1 MNSLQK
7 SLDSSTAAI
16 IENSNKGFNRIEGE
30 LVKDRSARKLFH
42 RENQQSFDEI
52 MMSAK
57 KTERVQEEMHRK
69 LNVIHKLL
77 QNSEGEGIS
86 VPRNVTTSNDA
97 SIHGISA
104 YSLSE
109 SRACSL
115 SIIPPST
122 LDHDEAASVE
132 MESMCRSYQTKEVQ
146 RRQALSSADESFSSS
161 NPTHADMNLL
171 RQQNAELRKALEA
184 ERQKNV
190 SVTVE
195 KMQTAKQL
203 QIVFSPSKR
212 KAEEVIPR
220 QSTQTASEQK
230 AEMKYYQRRKSG
242 FIEQMHGRNL
252 LESERVQTSRPATRS
267 RTRAAAAQNH

>member
-1 MNSLQK
+1 
-7 SLDSSTAAI
+7 
-16 IENSNKGFNRIEGE
+16 
-30 LVKDRSARKLFH
+30 
-42 RENQQSFDEI
+42 
-52 MMSAK
+52 MMSAN

-69 LNVIHKLL
+69 LNDIHKLL
-77 QNSEGEGIS
+77 QNSEGEGSSI
-86 VPRNVTTSNDA
+86 PRNVTTSNDA
-97 SIHGISA
+97 SIHGISE
-104 YSLSE
+104 YSLSQ
-109 SRACSL
+109 SQACSL

-132 MESMCRSYQTKEVQ
+132 MESMCRSYQTKEMT
-146 RRQALSSADESFSSS
+146 RRQESFADESFSSS
-161 NPTHADMNLL
+161 NPTHADMKLL
-171 RQQNAELRKALEA
+171 KQKYTELRKALEA

-190 SVTVE
+190 SATVE

-252 LESERVQTSRPATRS
+252 LESERVQTSRPTTRS
-267 RTRAAAAQNH
+267 RTRAAAQNH